1 MALDLEETEK
11 ACAAVRCSRHRRT
24 VNSFAHLS
32 FERPRS
38 ARGDGGSVVFDRI
51 GGQTVRPRAC
61 DAACRADPVCRYA
74 TKLAQQRWHDAC
86 TTMAITPVH
95 QIALYGSSTVVADLP
110 RMLGWSPVSLPER
123 QRLSAVLRA
132 GTDVV
137 RDRLLRASFRTAAPE
152 CVLDWPRSVET
163 RSSARSWVGVFGNGA
178 LRARIVVSTSS
189 ILN

>member
-61 DAACRADPVCRYA
+61 DAACRADPVCRHA

-86 TTMAITPVH
+86 TTMSDDAGAPDRALREFERRPK
-95 QIALYGSSTVVADLP
+95 IAASNVWVVRCLFQSDNEFRRSSV
-110 RMLGWSPVSLPER
+110 PE
-123 QRLSAVLRA
+123 LH
-132 GTDVV
+132 VV
-137 RDRLLRASFRTAAPE
+137 RDRLLPASFRIAPG
-152 CVLDWPRSVET
+152 CVL
-163 RSSARSWVGVFGNGA
+163 N
-178 LRARIVVSTSS
+178 
-189 ILN
+189 